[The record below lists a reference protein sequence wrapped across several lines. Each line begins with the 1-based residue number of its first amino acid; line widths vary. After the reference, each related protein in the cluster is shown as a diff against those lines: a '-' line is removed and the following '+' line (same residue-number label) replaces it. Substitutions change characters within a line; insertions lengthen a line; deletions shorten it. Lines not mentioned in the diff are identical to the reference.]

1 MKILNFL
8 HEFWPVMNGFCCLL
22 QCRQPE
28 LSSASTPSYTDVD
41 FPVSSETAL
50 LVLWGGYSEVG
61 RLLSLEEITNPSLLL
76 SYK

>member
-8 HEFWPVMNGFCCLL
+8 HEFWPDMNGFCFLL

-28 LSSASTPSYTDVD
+28 HSSASTPLYTDVD
-41 FPVSSETAL
+41 FPVSSEIAL
-50 LVLWGGYSEVG
+50 LVLWGGYSEAG